1 MTGGERSQVEDGR
14 TRPDGPVKVIVVARD
29 GTRQV
34 QYEAS
39 LRVAATPALATADP
53 DAGADLL
60 VQHHPAVLV
69 LDSGLPRLALF
80 RLYGLA
86 REEGPPAVQVVFVG
100 QDDDTGPDDH
110 YLPGDPSPSR
120 VAVQVS
126 TLISRLDEDADGE
139 HDAPAAAPAVP
150 PPATPIRPVQAA
162 GSDDEP
168 AAAVGPASASAA
180 MTGAAATTA
189 AASSTTVEQAPA
201 ADDEAAA
208 APARRPGRR
217 LDVMLVR
224 IGLVLLILGGL
235 LFLLQ
240 MQMSQGPLVTPTL
253 APAAPPPRS
262 SPSPSPARTGS
273 LVLDAPAVAGA
284 VVRAVAQG

>member
-14 TRPDGPVKVIVVARD
+14 TRPDGPVHSGPAKVIVVARD
-29 GTRQV
+29 SSRQV

-39 LRVAATPALATADP
+39 LRVAGTPALATADA

-60 VQHHPAVLV
+60 VQHHPSVLV

-86 REEGPPAVQVVFVG
+86 RQDEGAPPTQVVFVG

-110 YLPGDPSPSR
+110 YLPGDPPPAR

-126 TLISRLDEDADGE
+126 TLIARLEEDATDE
-139 HDAPAAAPAVP
+139 HDGPAPATGVTPASSTAQAPSATASAGAASE
-150 PPATPIRPVQAA
+150 R
-162 GSDDEP
+162 P
-168 AAAVGPASASAA
+168 AAAVGAAVPAVAAASASAA
-180 MTGAAATTA
+180 DRP
-189 AASSTTVEQAPA
+189 ASTETEPAP
-201 ADDEAAA
+201 D
-208 APARRPGRR
+208 APRKSGRR

-240 MQMSQGPLVTPTL
+240 MQMSSGPLVTPTL
-253 APAAPPPRS
+253 APAAPTRRP
-262 SPSPSPARTGS
+262 SPSPSPSAALT
-273 LVLDAPAVAGA
+273 VDAPAVGA
-284 VVRAVAQG
+284 ARVMLRA

>member
-14 TRPDGPVKVIVVARD
+14 TRPDNPVSDGPVKVIVIARD
-29 GTRQV
+29 SSRQV

-39 LRVAATPALATADP
+39 LRVAGTPALATADP

-60 VQHHPAVLV
+60 VQHHPSVLV

-86 REEGPPAVQVVFVG
+86 RQDEGTPPTQVVFVG

-110 YLPGDPSPSR
+110 YLPGDPPPSG

-126 TLISRLDEDADGE
+126 TLIARLEEDAANE
-139 HDAPAAAPAVP
+139 HDGPPPSDTQAADAASAGKSAAPGAAVP
-150 PPATPIRPVQAA
+150 PTATTAGAAGQPATEA
-162 GSDDEP
+162 EP
-168 AAAVGPASASAA
+168 AADAKPKS
-180 MTGAAATTA
+180 
-189 AASSTTVEQAPA
+189 
-201 ADDEAAA
+201 
-208 APARRPGRR
+208 GRR

-224 IGLVLLILGGL
+224 VGLVLLILGGL

-240 MQMSQGPLVTPTL
+240 MQMSSGPLVAPTP
-253 APAAPPPRS
+253 APAVPTRRP
-262 SPSPSPARTGS
+262 SPSPSPSAS
-273 LVLDAPAVAGA
+273 LMIDATAVAAALVTIGA
-284 VVRAVAQG
+284 EI